1 MKENGS
7 IVHYAKGNFKIK
19 EILEDTLKTFT
30 KEITPSDVINVEED
44 FLIEPP

>member
-19 EILEDTLKTFT
+19 AISEDTQKTFT
-30 KEITPSDVINVEED
+30 NETTPSGVDNVEGD
-44 FLIEPP
+44 FLTEPP